1 MQFDLAAIP
10 ATHDAPDGRLDAGVI
25 ASVIGLAAVVKAL
38 APLLGAGRRIAR
50 HHRTGA
56 GLFSRASDG
65 ACQLRR

>member
-38 APLLGAGRRIAR
+38 APLLGALDGELRDIIE
-50 HHRTGA
+50 
-56 GLFSRASDG
+56 RAQAYFPAQAMALAS
-65 ACQLRR
+65 